1 MANQTPESNQP
12 SNTQT
17 YGFPIYAADWIPEET
32 VRSKIDKDQDNS
44 EDVGG
49 ESSSSTSRSCIVL
62 AGGGGEGRSGIKNVI
77 VICLVDLDTKSLS
90 EQPVSNACIIRSIC
104 FVRICM
110 LNDRLFQL
118 GRIVLGTDLPYRMAV
133 HPRGGGLVCALP
145 NSCKRFDWESIIS
158 PREGDQGG
166 EEGEE
171 VINELKDVGQQ
182 LALAFNQEGS
192 VLAAGGEDG
201 TLRIFEWPCM
211 KTLLD
216 ESKAHASVKNLTFS
230 ESGKFLV
237 SLGGPLCR
245 VWDVNT
251 SAAIASLSKE
261 KDEMFAYCRFS
272 VDNAGNEVL
281 YIAAN
286 TERGGSIITW
296 DTTTWKRRRSKL
308 MKNYSISA
316 FNVSADGKLLA
327 LGNMEGDVLI
337 IDSTKMK
344 THQLV
349 KKAHLGLV
357 TALTFSPD
365 SRCLVSV
372 SFDSRAKLTVIE
384 KTPEK
389 QGVNW
394 LVMLLLCVLLY
405 VVSYYFL
412 MAKGIIGKENSL

>member
-1 MANQTPESNQP
+1 MANQTTESNQP

-44 EDVGG
+44 EDVGD
-49 ESSSSTSRSCIVL
+49 ESSSTTSRSCIVL

-77 VICLVDLDTKSLS
+77 LICRVDLDTKSLS
-90 EQPVSNACIIRSIC
+90 EQP
-104 FVRICM
+104 
-110 LNDRLFQL
+110 L

-145 NSCKRFDWESIIS
+145 NSCKRFDWVNIMS

-245 VWDVNT
+245 VWDVKA
-251 SAAIASLSKE
+251 SAAIASLSKD

-296 DTTTWKRRRSKL
+296 DTATWKRRRSKL

>member
-1 MANQTPESNQP
+1 MANQIPESNQP

-32 VRSKIDKDQDNS
+32 VRSKIDKDQNNS
-44 EDVGG
+44 EDDGS
-49 ESSSSTSRSCIVL
+49 ESSSSPSSSTTSRSCIVL
-62 AGGGGEGRSGIKNVI
+62 AGGGGEGRSGIANV
-77 VICLVDLDTKSLS
+77 VLICRVDLDTKSLS
-90 EQPVSNACIIRSIC
+90 EQPV
-104 FVRICM
+104 
-110 LNDRLFQL
+110 

-145 NSCKRFDWESIIS
+145 NSCKRFDWENIMS
-158 PREGDQGG
+158 PREGG

-171 VINELKDVGQQ
+171 VIKELKDVGQQ

-201 TLRIFEWPCM
+201 TLRIFEWPSM

-216 ESKAHASVKNLTFS
+216 ESKAHSSVKNLTFS

-245 VWDVNT
+245 VWDVNA

-316 FNVSADGKLLA
+316 FNVSADGTLLA

-357 TALTFSPD
+357 TALSFSPD

-384 KTPEK
+384 KTAEK
-389 QGVNW
+389 HGVNW
-394 LVMLLLCVLLY
+394 LVMFLLCVLLY

-412 MAKGIIGKENSL
+412 MAKGIIAKN

>member
-44 EDVGG
+44 
-49 ESSSSTSRSCIVL
+49 RSCIVL

-90 EQPVSNACIIRSIC
+90 EQP
-104 FVRICM
+104 
-110 LNDRLFQL
+110 L

>member
-77 VICLVDLDTKSLS
+77 VICRVDLDTKSLA
-90 EQPVSNACIIRSIC
+90 EQP
-104 FVRICM
+104 
-110 LNDRLFQL
+110 L

-245 VWDVNT
+245 VWDVNA

>member
-1 MANQTPESNQP
+1 MANQTTESNQP

-44 EDVGG
+44 
-49 ESSSSTSRSCIVL
+49 RSCIVL

-77 VICLVDLDTKSLS
+77 LICRVDLDTKSLF
-90 EQPVSNACIIRSIC
+90 EQP
-104 FVRICM
+104 
-110 LNDRLFQL
+110 L
-118 GRIVLGTDLPYRMAV
+118 GRLVLGTDLPYRMAV

-145 NSCKRFDWESIIS
+145 NSCKRFDWENIMS

-166 EEGEE
+166 EEAEE
-171 VINELKDVGQQ
+171 VINELKDAGQQ

-201 TLRIFEWPCM
+201 TLRIFEWPSM
-211 KTLLD
+211 KTILD

-245 VWDVNT
+245 VWDVKA

-296 DTTTWKRRRSKL
+296 DTATWKRRRSKL

>member
-1 MANQTPESNQP
+1 MANQSPESNQP

-17 YGFPIYAADWIPEET
+17 YGFPIYAADWIPAET

-44 EDVGG
+44 EDAG
-49 ESSSSTSRSCIVL
+49 ESSSSSTSKSCIVL
-62 AGGGGEGRSGIKNVI
+62 AGGGGEGRSGIANVI
-77 VICLVDLDTKSLS
+77 LICRVDLDTKSLL
-90 EQPVSNACIIRSIC
+90 EQP
-104 FVRICM
+104 M
-110 LNDRLFQL
+110 GKL
-118 GRIVLGTDLPYRMAV
+118 VLGTDLPYRMAV

-145 NSCKRFDWESIIS
+145 NSCKRFDWENIMS
-158 PREGDQGG
+158 PREGDLGS

-171 VINELKDVGQQ
+171 VIKELKDVGQQ

-201 TLRIFEWPCM
+201 TLRIFEWPSM
-211 KTLLD
+211 KTILD
-216 ESKAHASVKNLTFS
+216 ESKAHGSVKNLTFS

-245 VWDVNT
+245 VWDVKA

-357 TALTFSPD
+357 TALSFSPD

-384 KTPEK
+384 KTSEK
-389 QGVNW
+389 HGVNW
-394 LVMLLLCVLLY
+394 LVMFLLCVLLY

>member
-90 EQPVSNACIIRSIC
+90 EQP
-104 FVRICM
+104 
-110 LNDRLFQL
+110 L

>member
-1 MANQTPESNQP
+1 MANQTTESNQL

-44 EDVGG
+44 EDGD

-77 VICLVDLDTKSLS
+77 LICRVDLDTKSLS
-90 EQPVSNACIIRSIC
+90 EQP
-104 FVRICM
+104 
-110 LNDRLFQL
+110 L

-145 NSCKRFDWESIIS
+145 NSCKRFDWENIMS

-171 VINELKDVGQQ
+171 VIKELKDVGQQ
-182 LALAFNQEGS
+182 LALAFSQEGS

-201 TLRIFEWPCM
+201 TLRIFEWPSM
-211 KTLLD
+211 KTILD

-245 VWDVNT
+245 VWDVKA

-261 KDEMFAYCRFS
+261 KIVMQDEMFAYCRFS

-286 TERGGSIITW
+286 TERGGSVITW
-296 DTTTWKRRRSKL
+296 DTATWKRRRSKL

>member
-90 EQPVSNACIIRSIC
+90 EQP
-104 FVRICM
+104 
-110 LNDRLFQL
+110 L

-145 NSCKRFDWESIIS
+145 NSCKRFGWESIIS

>member
-1 MANQTPESNQP
+1 MANQTTESNQP

-44 EDVGG
+44 EDVGD
-49 ESSSSTSRSCIVL
+49 ESSSSTTSRSCIVL

-77 VICLVDLDTKSLS
+77 LICRVDLDTKSLS
-90 EQPVSNACIIRSIC
+90 EQP
-104 FVRICM
+104 
-110 LNDRLFQL
+110 L

-145 NSCKRFDWESIIS
+145 NSCKRFDWENIMS

-171 VINELKDVGQQ
+171 VIKELKDVGQQ
-182 LALAFNQEGS
+182 LALAFSQEGS

-201 TLRIFEWPCM
+201 TLRIFEWPSM
-211 KTLLD
+211 KTILD

-245 VWDVNT
+245 VWDVKA

-261 KDEMFAYCRFS
+261 KKDEMFAYCRFS

-286 TERGGSIITW
+286 TDRGGSIITW

-357 TALTFSPD
+357 TALSFSPD

>member
-1 MANQTPESNQP
+1 MANQTTESNQP

-44 EDVGG
+44 GDVGD

-77 VICLVDLDTKSLS
+77 LICRVDLDTKSLF
-90 EQPVSNACIIRSIC
+90 EQP
-104 FVRICM
+104 
-110 LNDRLFQL
+110 L
-118 GRIVLGTDLPYRMAV
+118 GRLVLGTDLPYRMAV

-145 NSCKRFDWESIIS
+145 NSCKRFDWVNIMS

-245 VWDVNT
+245 VWDVKA

-296 DTTTWKRRRSKL
+296 DTATWKRRRSKL

-389 QGVNW
+389 RKGSKLAGDV
-394 LVMLLLCVLLY
+394 VVVRVAIRGFLL
-405 VVSYYFL
+405 FL
-412 MAKGIIGKENSL
+412 DGKGDHRQRK

>member
-1 MANQTPESNQP
+1 MANQTPETTNQP

-32 VRSKIDKDQDNS
+32 VRSKIDKDQKNS
-44 EDVGG
+44 EDGG
-49 ESSSSTSRSCIVL
+49 SESSSSSTNSRSCIVL
-62 AGGGGEGRSGIKNVI
+62 AGGGGEGKSGIANVI
-77 VICLVDLDTKSLS
+77 LICRVDLDTKSLS
-90 EQPVSNACIIRSIC
+90 EQPV
-104 FVRICM
+104 
-110 LNDRLFQL
+110 

-145 NSCKRFDWESIIS
+145 NSCKRFDWENIMS
-158 PREGDQGG
+158 PREGDQAG

-171 VINELKDVGQQ
+171 VVKELKDVGQQ

-192 VLAAGGEDG
+192 VFAAGGEDG
-201 TLRIFEWPCM
+201 TLRIFEWPSM
-211 KTLLD
+211 NTLLD

-245 VWDVNT
+245 VWDVKA

-286 TERGGSIITW
+286 TDRGGSIITW

-327 LGNMEGDVLI
+327 LGNMEGNVLI

-357 TALTFSPD
+357 TALSFSPD

-389 QGVNW
+389 HGVNW
-394 LVMLLLCVLLY
+394 LLMFLLCVLLY

-412 MAKGIIGKENSL
+412 MAKGIIGKENSLLSDHPTRRYTRTA

>member
-1 MANQTPESNQP
+1 MANQTTESNQL

-44 EDVGG
+44 EDGD

-77 VICLVDLDTKSLS
+77 LICRVDLDTKSLS
-90 EQPVSNACIIRSIC
+90 EQP
-104 FVRICM
+104 
-110 LNDRLFQL
+110 L

-145 NSCKRFDWESIIS
+145 NSCKRFDWENIMS

-171 VINELKDVGQQ
+171 VIKELKDVGQQ
-182 LALAFNQEGS
+182 LALAFSQEGS

-201 TLRIFEWPCM
+201 TLRIFEWPSM
-211 KTLLD
+211 KTILD

-245 VWDVNT
+245 VWDVKA

-286 TERGGSIITW
+286 TERGGSVITW
-296 DTTTWKRRRSKL
+296 DTATWKRRRSKL